1 MRVFTLG
8 RKLPFATSRQCATA
22 ASSVHASVDA
32 LIKREGKAD
41 GSSPWQSFTEDLIRD
56 TKGQRPKDIASF
68 TRLVETLT
76 MDAELAQGEFW
87 YEFTDSMKDVIN
99 LASLEELIPVARN
112 YAFLN
117 CRSEVLF
124 NRVVREGQNLL
135 DKLEADQIPLFVD
148 VLDVLGKAKVSNR
161 LLFRNTADHLVDDG
175 DLVQAFSDDQLIRV
189 IESMADLG
197 VRHDPLFRHLGR
209 QRLHNVDLQSSQAAR
224 LARAYGL
231 LGYRHDTIFK
241 KWVKELLQFHEKKR
255 HETKKSFSLGEM
267 TFIVEAMILTK
278 RYRGKTEW
286 WDADQDFG
294 DLIAI
299 LARRLTEESDKSLIL
314 RRSRLCVLDVR

>member
-175 DLVQAFSDDQLIRV
+175 DLVQAFSDDQLY
-189 IESMADLG
+189 
-197 VRHDPLFRHLGR
+197 
-209 QRLHNVDLQSSQAAR
+209 SSN
-224 LARAYGL
+224 
-231 LGYRHDTIFK
+231 
-241 KWVKELLQFHEKKR
+241 
-255 HETKKSFSLGEM
+255 
-267 TFIVEAMILTK
+267 
-278 RYRGKTEW
+278 
-286 WDADQDFG
+286 
-294 DLIAI
+294 
-299 LARRLTEESDKSLIL
+299 
-314 RRSRLCVLDVR
+314 